1 MSETKDIVERLRG
14 HVTAVLDRF
23 TDDASLQKQFY
34 IANRNLKTE
43 AADEITRLRSLLQ
56 EAVEALEPFSTA
68 LVPKYLDDVM
78 LLNECDPRITVG
90 DVRKARAVLAKA
102 RGTE

>member
-56 EAVEALEPFSTA
+56 EAVEALEKLFSDSDESDFQ
-68 LVPKYLDDVM
+68 DDGFDNIHVGWRDYK
-78 LLNECDPRITVG
+78 NIRAIIT
-90 DVRKARAVLAKA
+90 KIK
-102 RGTE
+102 EQ